1 MTLSKR
7 ELWRQYL
14 KYRFYLTGRY
24 IVRSYFKNNEVY
36 KLQIGS
42 SSNFLNG
49 WLNSDV
55 IPSREILYLDATK
68 TFPFADEQFHYVY
81 SEHMIEHINFEQGRF
96 MMGEVYRVLKKDG
109 MFRIATPDIR
119 FLINLYMDPT
129 DSLNANYI
137 LWANSTFTK
146 NPFVNNPV
154 PVVNNFFRDWGHQF
168 IYDFETLK
176 ESLQSVGFKY
186 IRKVE
191 IGKSEIPALNGIE
204 YHGRIIGE
212 TNNILES
219 MVIEAYK

>member
-176 ESLQSVGFKY
+176 ESLQPIF
-186 IRKVE
+186 
-191 IGKSEIPALNGIE
+191 ALF
-204 YHGRIIGE
+204 
-212 TNNILES
+212 
-219 MVIEAYK
+219 